1 MIRLR
6 PRPAFRLVP
15 ALAAGAAIA
24 LATWAGHWQ
33 SVRALQKDEIES
45 RAAAGRDAVEVALG
59 GALVGAESVDGRK
72 LVVRG
77 EFIPAATVYWDNRF
91 AGRVTGMAVV
101 TPLRPAGGG
110 MVVLVDRGIVQPA
123 ADRTKL
129 PPVATPSGMV
139 EIRGRAYI
147 APRRTLE
154 LKENTDAGPLWQNL
168 TPEKFAERTGMQVQ
182 PFMLRQVGDGA
193 AEGLIR
199 APDLAPAVDAGM
211 TAAKHRGYAF
221 QWYSLA
227 VLILSLF
234 LFFTFFHHDKPSRDA

>member
-6 PRPAFRLVP
+6 QRPAFRLVP
-15 ALAAGAAIA
+15 ALAACAAIA
-24 LATWAGHWQ
+24 LATWAGYWQ

-59 GALVGAESVDGRK
+59 GAALAAESVDGRK

-91 AGRVTGMAVV
+91 AGRATGMAVV

-110 MVVLVDRGIVQPA
+110 TVVLVDRGIVQPA

-129 PPVATPSGMV
+129 PPVGTPSGMV

-154 LKENTDAGPLWQNL
+154 LKENTDTGPLWQNL

-182 PFMLRQVGDGA
+182 PFMLRQGGDGA
-193 AEGLIR
+193 TDGLIR
-199 APDLAPAVDAGM
+199 APDVGPAVDAGM

-234 LFFTFFHHDKPSRDA
+234 LFFTFFHHDKPPRDA